1 MNKRMVAGYY
11 LFLCL
16 VGFAV
21 LLGPTGA
28 LIPINIIG
36 TDGRYQH
43 EIATPTGTD
52 PSACSGCHADQFGNW
67 SLTAHATHMSVVN
80 STHYSI
86 GSRLVT
92 QTLFNSSCGACH
104 SSGYDPDTD
113 SFDNLGINCF
123 ACHNTTAPY
132 VDYSGEACAPCHT
145 GSSPAHP
152 YQYAPWEN
160 SAHANSLTDLRT
172 SDHAGASCMHCMST
186 EGFIDMEAELDPE
199 GDFNAVSCPACHA
212 VHGEWSD
219 EGPYMIRAEN
229 ASELCANC
237 HTGSRHGAYD
247 TWIGGSH
254 HLAGLTCIDCHGY
267 DLTNTSNTDTYFLN
281 HTFVVKPD
289 LACGQPD
296 NGCHEDN
303 EAWALAQLETIQEA
317 YDALVEEIQTE
328 ADDLE
333 TIVLA
338 YNETAGAD
346 TELVSTVMEAI
357 DGANAAIMSTNGDG
371 SSGFHDRVGILD
383 TLNGAYVDLLN
394 AKAYYYENLPGE
406 TTAPPGM
413 DLLIIAG
420 GAIGGIVIGLI
431 LGLLVGRRR

>member
-1 MNKRMVAGYY
+1 MVNPNEY
-11 LFLCL
+11 
-16 VGFAV
+16 
-21 LLGPTGA
+21 
-28 LIPINIIG
+28 
-36 TDGRYQH
+36 
-43 EIATPTGTD
+43 
-52 PSACSGCHADQFGNW
+52 GNW
-67 SLTAHATHMSVVN
+67 SATPHATHMTVVN

-86 GSRLVT
+86 GSRIVS

-104 SSGYDPDTD
+104 SSGYNASTD
-113 SFDNLGINCF
+113 SFDELGVNCF
-123 ACHNTTAPY
+123 ACHNRTEPY

-172 SDHAGASCMHCMST
+172 SSHSSSSCMHCMST
-186 EGFIDMEAELDPE
+186 EGFIDQDAELDVE
-199 GDFNAVSCPACHA
+199 GDYNAVSCPACHS

-254 HLAGLTCIDCHGY
+254 HLAGLTCVDCHGY
-267 DLTNTSNTDTYFLN
+267 DLTNTSDTDTYFLN

-296 NGCHEDN
+296 NGCHDDN
-303 EAWALAQLETIQEA
+303 LEWALAQLETIQDTF
-317 YDALVEEIQTE
+317 DALVEEIETE

-338 YNETAGAD
+338 YNATEGAD
-346 TELVSTVMEAI
+346 HELVGEVMDVLDDVSAS
-357 DGANAAIMSTNGDG
+357 IMAMNGDG

-383 TLNGAYVDLLN
+383 TLNGAYRDLLN
-394 AKAYYYENLPGE
+394 AKAYFYENTPAE
-406 TTAPPGM
+406 TVTVTVTETVTVPAPAGM
-413 DLLIIAG
+413 DTLVLAG
-420 GAIGGIVIGLI
+420 GAVGGIVIGLI